1 MNGHDKEELE
11 LDLFISLVKRVYD
24 YDFNE
29 YRRASIKR
37 RIKHLVVQNNLEHIS
52 ELIPRVLYQED
63 FRQHLLQCVSVTV
76 TEMFRDPWVFRTLR
90 DEVMPA
96 LTILPKI
103 HIWHAGCATG
113 EEVYSMAIILKE
125 CGLLE
130 HTTIHATDFNEA
142 SLDIARRG
150 EYPLE
155 NIKQHTKNY
164 IAAGGTS
171 SFADYYSVNGKW
183 AVLDSA
189 LKKNIAFYHHDL
201 AVDPS
206 FGKMNMIICR
216 NVLIYFQKNL
226 QERVFELFNSSLTTN
241 SFLVLGDKESTE
253 FSVLAKIFTHISSSS
268 SKIYRRT

>member
-1 MNGHDKEELE
+1 MNCHEKEELE
-11 LDLFISLVKRVYD
+11 LDLFIELVKRYFD

-37 RIKHLVVQNNLEHIS
+37 RIQQLVVQNNLEHIC

-63 FRQHLLQCVSVTV
+63 FRHSLLQCVSVTV
-76 TEMFRDPWVFRTLR
+76 TEMFRDPRVFRTLR

-130 HTTIHATDFNEA
+130 HSTIHATDFNEA

-171 SFADYYSVNGKW
+171 SFSDYYRVKGKL
-183 AVLDSA
+183 AVLDPE
-189 LKKNIAFYHHDL
+189 LRKNINFYRHDL
-201 AVDPS
+201 AKDTS
-206 FGKMNMIICR
+206 FGKLNMIICR
-216 NVLIYFQKNL
+216 NVLIYFQKDL
-226 QERVFELFNSSLTTN
+226 QQRVFELFNASLTTN
-241 SFLVLGDKESTE
+241 SFLVLGDKESIE
-253 FSVLAKIFTHISSSS
+253 FSVLADIFTNISSS